1 MMKDIMK
8 KSIAAGSMI
17 SIGVTVKLCC
27 SNQIIG
33 ALLFS
38 IGLFFICYLDMS
50 LFTGKIG
57 YINKKNWTEYPL
69 IWIGNFV
76 GCAISMILIRLSK
89 PEITDTVN
97 NVLNAKIHMDII
109 PLSILSLFCGVLMYL
124 AVNNYK
130 TSNSDNSKLFGII
143 IAVVVFLLSGFEHSI
158 ANMAYSVLYISN
170 MNDFIEC
177 LRVIMISTV
186 FNAIGS
192 VTIRKLLK
200 TR

>member
-1 MMKDIMK
+1 
-8 KSIAAGSMI
+8 
-17 SIGVTVKLCC
+17 
-27 SNQIIG
+27 
-33 ALLFS
+33 
-38 IGLFFICYLDMS
+38 
-50 LFTGKIG
+50 
-57 YINKKNWTEYPL
+57 
-69 IWIGNFV
+69 
-76 GCAISMILIRLSK
+76 
-89 PEITDTVN
+89 
-97 NVLNAKIHMDII
+97 MDII

-170 MNDFIEC
+170 MNDFMEC

>member
-1 MMKDIMK
+1 
-8 KSIAAGSMI
+8 MI

-76 GCAISMILIRLSK
+76 GCAISMILIRL
-89 PEITDTVN
+89 
-97 NVLNAKIHMDII
+97 LNAKIHMDII

-170 MNDFIEC
+170 MNDFMEC